1 MRQKT
6 VQSICGQ
13 AFVFFGVVVLGVSLY
28 KFVSAFWLDG
38 SPWAELQL
46 GAAGLILIAS
56 GRFFRNS
63 GFLTALLSEISPSA
77 RARRASLMIALALFL
92 MGCVVVLKISVQDI
106 YRYKRLLGEG
116 GILEY
121 LQALILFTSAW
132 VSWLISK
139 DVWKRLGMRYHGM
152 IYGVIAFGMLF
163 VGLEEIA
170 WGQVL
175 FGWKTP
181 ENIAAVNAQNQTTVH
196 NLEFFQNY
204 LDLNLFLVS
213 VVLLVFVLWRPSVRW
228 IRTTIINEERISNNA
243 FFIPRY
249 FWPLFFF
256 AALLSYFVATESGTE
271 LVINIDQE
279 WAEFLLYLAVGLNLL
294 RTYILLGNAQP
305 HQIH

>member
-1 MRQKT
+1 MRQKR

-13 AFVFFGVVVLGVSLY
+13 AFILFGIVVLGVSVY
-28 KFVSAFWLDG
+28 KFISAFWLDV
-38 SPWAELQL
+38 SPWPELQL
-46 GAAGLILIAS
+46 VAAGLILVLS
-56 GRFFRNS
+56 GRVFRNS
-63 GFLTALLSEISPSA
+63 GFLTSLLSEISPQA
-77 RARRASLMIALALFL
+77 RARRSFLVLALAFL
-92 MGCVVVLKISVQDI
+92 IMGCVVLLKLSVQDI
-106 YRYKRLLGEG
+106 DRYKRLLGEG

-121 LQALILFTSAW
+121 LQALILFMSTW

-139 DVWKRLGMRYHGM
+139 DLWKRLGMRYHGVV
-152 IYGVIAFGMLF
+152 YCVIAFGMLF

-170 WGQVL
+170 WGQIL
-175 FGWKTP
+175 FGWETP
-181 ENIAAVNAQNQTTVH
+181 EAIALVNAQNQTTLH
-196 NLEFFQNY
+196 NLELFQNY

-213 VVLLVFVLWRPSVRW
+213 AVLLVLVLWRPSVRW
-228 IRTTIINEERISNNA
+228 VRTTILNGERIPNSA

-279 WAEFLLYLAVGLNLL
+279 WAEFLLYLAAALNLL

-305 HQIH
+305 HQVH